1 MSLSSSNL
9 GLIPWLEL
17 DTAALPTANWVS
29 LTALVCKMIFGAPL
43 DAAELCDEVE
53 KARRGPFPY
62 VPDQGF
68 VDDLARLVRNE
79 PHPEPL
85 NKWQGMA
92 RSRRFLTIT
101 KWLSQNQMNP
111 EQALDQVTRWL
122 AQNDAKFTQT
132 SASFRW
138 CYEHMSA
145 MIETGSFALYGRRG
159 DSHAAIDQT
168 YFISDRYH
176 DLFTN
181 SIAATRPVD
190 FLSIEQ
196 RLHSGPGKDAYI
208 EIVVPLEHAEF
219 ALQSWLAGETRVDNQ
234 PAFQNRT
241 KKEGVASS
249 VRKPKVG
256 RASQRD
262 VVLAAASIVFP
273 NGVSSI
279 PLGVPLKDARSR
291 VQEVLRDR
299 FSVNVSEKT
308 IAKHWR

>member
-85 NKWQGMA
+85 NKWQGMD

-111 EQALDQVTRWL
+111 EQALDHVTRWL
-122 AQNDAKFTQT
+122 AQKDAKATQT
-132 SASFRW
+132 STVLSRG
-138 CYEHMSA
+138 YQRISS
-145 MIETGSFALYGRRG
+145 MIETGSFNFYGRRG
-159 DSHAAIDQT
+159 DSHAAIDRT

-181 SIAATRPVD
+181 SIAATRPTD

-196 RLHSGPGKDAYI
+196 RLHAGPVKGAYI
-208 EIVVPLEHAEF
+208 EVVVPLEHAES
-219 ALQSWLAGETRVDNQ
+219 ALQSWLADESQVDNR
-234 PAFQNRT
+234 PAFQNVLEQ
-241 KKEGVASS
+241 EGAARS